1 MILRSAPRAPRSFDY
16 CERATHP
23 PPSPSSVPNHPPDPV
38 SLLQQPQVPG
48 VEQQVRVT
56 RRAHV
61 RPAERSVCACGR
73 PVLRSQRPPP
83 RHPSP
88 LGPQVHP
95 SPPTPCPSSRSRA
108 EVILALEDV
117 TSGVLYV
124 LSYQV
129 GDEYVARD
137 NVGESTGDYAAG
149 AAVVD
154 KCGGGSLVYAT
165 TAHAAV
171 HRSCK
176 RRRSE
181 DVGGMQLRELRDFL
195 AAHGGELTVWLRWV
209 APVDDRHM
217 GSDETTMA
225 ECKALASARYSAL
238 LLNSM
243 RTSSLAVAAQQP
255 AFLLL
260 SLPREKWLALAVAAR
275 GANAAATV
283 AALVKDYVAS
293 AMPVDGTLRALGLG
307 PTPSDDAVVLMSSSW
322 RPRRGGVRFVD
333 RMPKDDVY
341 GDVTVP
347 AAGGDAGWPS
357 FEVGVALFNGRAF
370 VRIPG
375 VKEVAV
381 PPPRAL
387 GLADM
392 ARVLSTVLTTL
403 ARTLGEGMLGRV
415 PEGVAAA
422 GAGGVAAGA
431 PAAELAAAVA
441 APGLPILRPP
451 RRSTCSMATAMT
463 TSRATPGARRTSS
476 TRRSSCRPWRPICS

>member
-1 MILRSAPRAPRSFDY
+1 MCAPLSVVCVHVGAPSSAPSA
-16 CERATHP
+16 P
-23 PPSPSSVPNHPPDPV
+23 PPATPHLWAPKSTTPPPDPV
-38 SLLQQPQVPG
+38 SLQP
-48 VEQQVRVT
+48 
-56 RRAHV
+56 
-61 RPAERSVCACGR
+61 
-73 PVLRSQRPPP
+73 LP
-83 RHPSP
+83 RH
-88 LGPQVHP
+88 G
-95 SPPTPCPSSRSRA
+95 RSCTG
-108 EVILALEDV
+108 DV
-117 TSGVLYV
+117 TPGVLYV
-124 LSYQV
+124 LSFQV

-260 SLPREKWLALAVAAR
+260 SLPRAKWLALAVAAR

-293 AMPVDGTLRALGLG
+293 AMPDDGTLRALGLG

-322 RPRRGGVRFVD
+322 RPRRGGVCFVD

-341 GDVTVP
+341 DVVTVA

-357 FEVGVALFNGRAF
+357 FEVGVALFNGHAF

-375 VKEVAV
+375 VKKKKKEKKKKNKFAV

-392 ARVLSTVLTTL
+392 ARVLSAVLTTL
-403 ARTLGEGMLGRV
+403 ARKLGEGMLGRV

-431 PAAELAAAVA
+431 PVAELAAAVA